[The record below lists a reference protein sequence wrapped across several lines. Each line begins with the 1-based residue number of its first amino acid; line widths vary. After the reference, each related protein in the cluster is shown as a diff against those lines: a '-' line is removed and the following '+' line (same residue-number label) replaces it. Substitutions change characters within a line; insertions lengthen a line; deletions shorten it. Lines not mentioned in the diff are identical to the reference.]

1 MIISADRENVVF
13 TEYENAVAGGTLN
26 YLVTRT
32 EFANHFGFAIPPE
45 VFMLSYEPERAL
57 YHVVTGWDNVQ
68 SFATPGDHPL
78 LQAIH
83 NARDTIKAAAEQK
96 YLDDQAAATALQTAA
111 NEKAQRIAL
120 ELPSWAQVE
129 NVVHG
134 ISNLAE
140 AKVVMLKIAKVVY
153 WLARNKDT

>member
-45 VFMLSYEPERAL
+45 IFMLSYEPERAL

-68 SFATPGDHPL
+68 SFATPEDHPL
-78 LQAIH
+78 MLAIH
-83 NARDTIKAAAEQK
+83 NARNTIKAAAEQK
-96 YLDDQAAATALQTAA
+96 YLDDQKVEADAQATEE
-111 NEKAQRIAL
+111 EKAQRIAL
-120 ELPSWAQVE
+120 ELPSWTQVE
-129 NVVHG
+129 NVING

-140 AKVVMLKIAKVVY
+140 AKVVMLKIARVVY
-153 WLARNKDT
+153 WLARKRYT